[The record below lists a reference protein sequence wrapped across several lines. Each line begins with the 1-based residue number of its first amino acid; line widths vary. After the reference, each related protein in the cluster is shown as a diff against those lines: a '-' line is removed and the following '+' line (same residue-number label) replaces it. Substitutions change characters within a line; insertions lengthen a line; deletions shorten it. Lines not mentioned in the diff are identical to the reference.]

1 MGDIEAR
8 KFCCGYC
15 MRGKCCEYGANA
27 CLIGTYILCCD
38 CGAKKRMTL
47 ERVMTN
53 DDNKPLRLKNMNKNS
68 EDVKKKEK
76 QKNDDKLTFL
86 SFIASRW
93 SNKGMID
100 DDIMDGSELSAY
112 SSTSD
117 FLYQQKSG
125 YGGHIGLNKQSSK
138 SPKTP
143 INTKSQKY
151 SISESAD
158 ESYIL

>member
-15 MRGKCCEYGANA
+15 IKGKCCEYGVDA

-53 DDNKPLRLKNMNKNS
+53 DDNKPLKLKEMNRNK
-68 EDVKKKEK
+68 DVKKE
-76 QKNDDKLTFL
+76 KLTFL
-86 SFIASRW
+86 SFIGNRW
-93 SNKGMID
+93 SKKTVSD
-100 DDIMDGSELSAY
+100 DDIMDGSELSVY

-117 FLYQQKSG
+117 FLYQQRSG
-125 YGGHIGLNKQSSK
+125 YGGHIGLIKQSSK
-138 SPKTP
+138 SP
-143 INTKSQKY
+143 INAKQKY
-151 SISESAD
+151 SISESED
-158 ESYIL
+158 ETYIL